1 MLGLQLNIASMISR
15 LEMEHIDDVKSAEY
29 EFLMIIHGKGLQ
41 INGDK
46 ALNLMMPYK
55 NSICLIRA

>member
-1 MLGLQLNIASMISR
+1 MISR
-15 LEMEHIDDVKSAEY
+15 LEMEHIYDVKSAEY
-29 EFLMIIHGKGLQ
+29 EFLMIIHGEASQ

-46 ALNLMMPYK
+46 ALNLTMPYK